1 MSRDG
6 KIYDR
11 EIILEVECVSQ
22 MNSVPKFDQL
32 IWDPQLIRR
41 YSESKSS
48 QNQINH
54 RFCIQFI
61 KYIQYIIFADGFIK
75 ERHIGQRRIQ
85 GGGAMR
91 LIKVN
96 KRRGEKKMRKRKMW

>member
-22 MNSVPKFDQL
+22 MNSVPKFDQH

-48 QNQINH
+48 QN
-54 RFCIQFI
+54 
-61 KYIQYIIFADGFIK
+61 
-75 ERHIGQRRIQ
+75 
-85 GGGAMR
+85 
-91 LIKVN
+91 
-96 KRRGEKKMRKRKMW
+96 